1 MKSLCAAICGVS
13 GLLLLAACEP
23 TYETPPASSPVTTSP
38 TAMYAAPAPTAP
50 PPPAVAVAPPERACV
65 YTSRSYLSG
74 SAINPPELPGTTLQ
88 CINGTWHSI

>member
-23 TYETPPASSPVTTSP
+23 TYESPTATSPVTTSP
-38 TAMYAAPAPTAP
+38 SAMYAAPAQPA
-50 PPPAVAVAPPERACV
+50 PPAVAVAPAQRSCV
-65 YTSRSYLSG
+65 YTQHSYLSG

>member
-13 GLLLLAACEP
+13 ALLLLAACEP
-23 TYETPPASSPVTTSP
+23 TYETPPAYGTSPVTTSP
-38 TAMYAAPAPTAP
+38 SAMYAAPAPS
-50 PPPAVAVAPPERACV
+50 VAVVPQQHSCV
-65 YTSRSYLSG
+65 YTSHSYISG